1 MQQTVKAAVS
11 ELQSADERLDDFRK
25 GDDGDDSHLA
35 AAAWVGERKS
45 LMDPR
50 DQQRPGTPVSPYT
63 GPQGTKDCLI
73 RT

>member
-11 ELQSADERLDDFRK
+11 EIQSADECLDDFRK
-25 GDDGDDSHLA
+25 GDDGDYSHLA
-35 AAAWVGERKS
+35 AAAWAGERKS